1 MHPILIKT
9 YRDAKK
15 AKQKADRKAKRVK
28 RQYLP
33 PIAKSI
39 IQRIYMKPWTESQ
52 LAEAFDVSE
61 CRIRQILK
69 ETFDS

>member
-1 MHPILIKT
+1 MHPILIKN
-9 YRDAKK
+9 YRDAQK
-15 AKQKADRKAKRVK
+15 AKQKEARKAKRVK

-39 IQRIYMKPWTESQ
+39 IQRIYMRPWTESQ

-69 ETFDS
+69 DSQD